1 VEKERELERERER
14 ERERE
19 KFRQILELVSLF
31 GDFLAPQNCGF
42 IIPTSEAI
50 APLTLS
56 QDLVQETRLWR
67 SRTRRSVDEVVVDCL
82 RAQ

>member
-1 VEKERELERERER
+1 MAIV
-14 ERERE
+14 
-19 KFRQILELVSLF
+19 
-31 GDFLAPQNCGF
+31 LAPQNYGF
-42 IIPTSEAI
+42 RIPASEAI

-67 SRTRRSVDEVVVDCL
+67 SRTRRSVDVVVVVVVVVDCL